1 MDKPKAK
8 KVIYAVFLGLL
19 TIVALLV
26 IISAF
31 PVTGNYKFLVVE
43 SGSMN
48 PAIRTGSVVM
58 VKPAEEYKIGDVIT
72 FNTESR
78 IEGTITHRIQ
88 DMVVVAGEVKYITK
102 GDANEDPDPRE
113 VQESDIVGKV
123 LLSIPLA
130 GYAVNFAQKPIGFAL
145 IIIVPASVIIIDEIK
160 KIYLELKKK
169 KNG

>member
-1 MDKPKAK
+1 
-8 KVIYAVFLGLL
+8 V
-19 TIVALLV
+19 
-26 IISAF
+26 
-31 PVTGNYKFLVVE
+31 
-43 SGSMN
+43 
-48 PAIRTGSVVM
+48 R
-58 VKPAEEYKIGDVIT
+58 
-72 FNTESR
+72 
-78 IEGTITHRIQ
+78 
-88 DMVVVAGEVKYITK
+88 YITK